1 MDTGGEA
8 AAKRVLAEKLP
19 FFTKAVNFHSKSEE
33 VMHLNP
39 IFEPGTYFFVSR
51 VSRFSSVFIH
61 LIGAVFPCSC
71 LGSWT
76 SGFCVQEGLHP
87 AIMRQVGK
95 PIQAHQGEMTHTHCS
110 IMTGYPCLH
119 LYMLYYL

>member
-19 FFTKAVNFHSKSEE
+19 ILYKNSHFHSKSEE

-39 IFEPGTYFFVSR
+39 LRTRNFFFVWG

-95 PIQAHQGEMTHTHCS
+95 PIQAHQGEMTHTHYS

-119 LYMLYYL
+119 LYMLYYS